1 MPLTR
6 DAVARLVG
14 SAFIGGAASRTDLV
28 ALARARRAPDNLLG
42 VLRGLPDRRF
52 EHLYEVWDLLSETHR
67 PASAGASAPTVPA
80 APAGPTVSAGTPTAT
95 VPARDLAQ
103 AV

>member
-14 SAFIGGAASRTDLV
+14 SAFIGGAASRSDLV
-28 ALARARRAPDNLLG
+28 ALARARRAPEELLG

-52 EHLYEVWDLLSETHR
+52 EHFYEVSDLLSQVDS
-67 PASAGASAPTVPA
+67 PASAGTTA
-80 APAGPTVSAGTPTAT
+80 A
-95 VPARDLAQ
+95 R
-103 AV
+103 

>member
-14 SAFIGGAASRTDLV
+14 SAFIGGAASRSDLV
-28 ALARARRAPDNLLG
+28 ALARARRAPDDVLG

-52 EHLYEVWDLLSETHR
+52 EHLYEVWDLLSGADH
-67 PASAGASAPTVPA
+67 PAST
-80 APAGPTVSAGTPTAT
+80 APAP
-95 VPARDLAQ
+95 DLAE